1 MMKSQPIDVR
11 DIYSVTDFQ
20 RNAKAHVTRLRK
32 SKTPMVLTVNGSAA
46 VVVQDAVAYQE
57 MADRVK
63 ELEERQRFIA
73 AVNEG
78 LAEAEAGQVYPAGEA
93 LEELG
98 RKLGFVH
105 R

>member
-1 MMKSQPIDVR
+1 MLDLNEIR
-11 DIYSVTDFQ
+11 SVTDFQ
-20 RNAKAHVTRLRK
+20 RNAKAHVTHLRK
-32 SKTPMVLTVNGSAA
+32 SKAPMVLTVNGSAA

-57 MADRVK
+57 MANRIE

-78 LAEAEAGQVYPAGEA
+78 LAEAEAGHVYQAREA

-98 RKLGFVH
+98 RKFGFV
-105 R
+105 RR